1 MTALT
6 YELARTLA
14 KSWGPGDEVVVTS
27 LDHDANIRPWVHAA
41 ASVGAIDSDIVWE
54 VATTRASGL
63 IATLDR
69 LLDDMGGPEHG

>member
-1 MTALT
+1 MDEPIIA
-6 YELARTLA
+6 TLA

-41 ASVGAIDSDIVWE
+41 ASVGAIDIVWE
-54 VATTRASGL
+54 VATTRASGP